1 VPRPQSSTSL
11 TPLTVGL
18 LAVAAL
24 AAGCAAGGASNRAE
38 YRDGW
43 WSRAVGEGDRKLLV
57 SYRGGEVTSDWE
69 TARDH
74 AADFS
79 FYNPRLGATIYGD
92 TSCGKRYEDAPL
104 TVLINHQVMGFT
116 GVETVSQTEQEL
128 AARGALE
135 RIATGRLD
143 GVPVSLGL
151 TVIRKGPCVFD
162 LVLISPPAG
171 FERGLADYRA
181 FVSGFEARVRRES
194 DMRRARPR
202 DGS

>member
-1 VPRPQSSTSL
+1 MSSSTSL
-11 TPLTVGL
+11 TRLTLGL
-18 LAVAAL
+18 VAA
-24 AAGCAAGGASNRAE
+24 AFAFACGGPQTSARAE

-57 SYRGGEVTSDWE
+57 SYRGGDMTSEWA

-116 GVETVSQTEQEL
+116 DVETVSQTDQEL
-128 AARGALE
+128 SARGALE

-143 GVPVSLGL
+143 GVAVSLGL

-162 LVLISPPAG
+162 LVLIAPAAG
-171 FERGLADYRA
+171 FDEGLADYRA

-194 DMRRARPR
+194 ELRRARSR
-202 DGS
+202 GGS